1 MPERSGITRQK
12 SRGLGIE
19 HQSCVRILSRMRDV
33 IRASHVQ
40 GLVNTS
46 LQPGSRTD
54 RLRAILI
61 SWCRSVFTFLAHAF
75 VCQLVPAEICLRS
88 SEPFHH
94 TECEGAWALGLSRAL
109 LNPVTFLLDLLAVGR
124 LFHPA
129 LLRCRSLLQAVE
141 DRGLEALQNVA

>member
-1 MPERSGITRQK
+1 VATSNEEGGAGTKRDHTPK

-19 HQSCVRILSRMRDV
+19 HQSCVRGSSRTRDV

-40 GLVNTS
+40 GRGITP
-46 LQPGSRTD
+46 LQPRSRTD

-61 SWCRSVFTFLAHAF
+61 SWCHSVFI
-75 VCQLVPAEICLRS
+75 PAEIRLRS
-88 SEPFHH
+88 SEPDHR

-124 LFHPA
+124 LVRSA
-129 LLRCRSLLQAVE
+129 LLRHRRLLQAVE